1 VADLYIALLHYPVV
15 DRNARIVTSAI
26 TSLDLHD
33 LARSARTYGVRRF
46 FIVHPV
52 AEQREFAARVIGHW
66 FEEPGRVF
74 DSRRAEALAL
84 ALIVAT
90 LEEALVA
97 AQTECGARPATVT
110 TSARNREGIG
120 FASLREKLE
129 APGGQPLMLLF
140 GTAFGLAPEVL
151 ERADLALAP
160 IRGPDDYNH
169 LSVRAA
175 VTAILDRLRGQQ
187 G

>member
-1 VADLYIALLHYPVV
+1 MADLFIALVHYPVL

-52 AEQREFAARVIGHW
+52 AEQRAFATSVIGHW
-66 FEEPGRVF
+66 QEHPGRVF

-84 ALIVAT
+84 AQVVGGLD
-90 LEEALVA
+90 EAIAIAETQSGSPPTLVA
-97 AQTECGARPATVT
+97 
-110 TSARNREGIG
+110 TSARTSEGISYE
-120 FASLREKLE
+120 SLRGKLDDS
-129 APGGQPLMLLF
+129 AGSPVLLLF
-140 GTAFGLAPEVL
+140 GTGFGLAPEIMR
-151 ERADLALAP
+151 RANLVLAP
-160 IRGPDDYNH
+160 IRGVGDYNH

-175 VTAILDRLRGQQ
+175 VTAILDRLRGI
-187 G
+187 